1 MMAGKPNALTDSDSV
16 EASLRNLKGRVS
28 VVKEGYGFIEIEH
41 PVRAAVFAHRSSVV
55 NPRMNDSK
63 NFGLKE
69 GDNVVLDI
77 ERSPAKFKARFQAVR
92 VRLLESEVNITRPCY
107 PSVAAPSRERGEKQI
122 SNQVGTIDSV
132 HQNGGTLTFG
142 QDNKERAIFERQ
154 CIPDTLVRPTEKV
167 SAIFSV
173 GKKVCFDARLVTDVA
188 TGVAQWQATLV
199 TTVMRENY
207 SQVFDIDLVAPT
219 SERYGYKS
227 DFGTKPLAPILVPFT
242 ADPRT
247 PFPKSPWNPA
257 TSAFHAYPRRLLSAD
272 SYTSTRES
280 PLSGVNGTDRGN
292 SGLFNTHV
300 APTPSKTVV
309 TQSSA
314 AVAESHNVKDKP
326 AFVPLGCDTQ
336 WAHHDGCSSVE
347 PNIAAPATGHPVLAG
362 YDRPPKAKTP
372 ESTCPE
378 RAPFTITSRGIGPA
392 ASTAEK
398 QPAPQASDKPSM
410 NAVDQRQL
418 ATAAPIKRN
427 TGYHY
432 DAVPQKQLHADSTR
446 VNYNSRGNP
455 SEPFSASPAPRP
467 PSPQCLVSAHNDV
480 KGVVAQV
487 HERSA
492 IVSVEQGGLTNYTE
506 VRAFSFYKDGTLV
519 SGDLR
524 SVLRVGDEVM
534 MDFMLGNMGYNLMTH
549 CNMAWQGEKP
559 QGVECVSREA
569 FQSTLEALKTALE
582 VPSPAANV
590 QSPDH
595 VSSADNF
602 STSTEPE
609 QPRFEAV
616 EARDT
621 DKGAAEDEEE
631 IAKAMAELVVRCM
644 RHVIRE
650 EVEALRLEFLGHMDI
665 AAGVANKRNSDHRG
679 ISSESSKAALH
690 PRQPQIRSD
699 ESRDNAAEAGRRE
712 LLDLHEDD
720 FHIISALISEGT
732 QAILEELKALR
743 LHFRCLDVGKAD
755 SRCA

>member
-16 EASLRNLKGRVS
+16 EAALRNLKGRVS

-257 TSAFHAYPRRLLSAD
+257 TSAFHAYPRRLLSAE
-272 SYTSTRES
+272 SYTSARES

-432 DAVPQKQLHADSTR
+432 GSHNKGETP

-590 QSPDH
+590 QRQ
-595 VSSADNF
+595 V
-602 STSTEPE
+602 PE
-609 QPRFEAV
+609 
-616 EARDT
+616 
-621 DKGAAEDEEE
+621 
-631 IAKAMAELVVRCM
+631 ELPKMKKKLPCM

-699 ESRDNAAEAGRRE
+699 ESRDNAAG
-712 LLDLHEDD
+712 
-720 FHIISALISEGT
+720 
-732 QAILEELKALR
+732 
-743 LHFRCLDVGKAD
+743 
-755 SRCA
+755 